1 MIQQRTSRAERFTAQ
16 RDRKGTGQRRSD
28 LTITDASDK
37 EFGVADASLFETAL
51 QFHRAGQLERAER
64 LYRRVLDQ
72 TPQHGDALFMLSAL
86 AVQSGRREQAA
97 ALLERAIRVDPSNA
111 FYFSSLGDVYRS
123 LGRRREAAPMLLM
136 AIARKPDF
144 AEAVASL
151 ALTFEEQGYLDAAA
165 ACYERARALDPNL
178 VRAASQP
185 ATNGSAGSTPAEPG
199 TEAGMPPAQL
209 IGALAETLRLA
220 GRADDASGWYR
231 VALELEPRM
240 ANAYAALGA
249 IHADAERFDE
259 AIADFRRALSIDGD
273 FHAARG
279 LLATALG
286 ETGRIA
292 EAEAAYRE
300 VVARCPTDPAAH
312 SVLLFNLPFWP
323 DVGASEILTEAR
335 TWNARHA
342 QALAAQAP
350 ALDND
355 RSAERR
361 LRIGYVSPDF
371 QTHVQSLFTI
381 PLLQNHDHGRFE
393 IFCYS
398 SADKSTRETTR
409 IRGYADVWRD
419 VGALSDAAL
428 AEVIRRDRID
438 ILVDLSMH
446 MIGRRMLTFARR
458 PAPIQLCWL
467 AYPGTTGLETMD
479 YRLSDPYLDPLD
491 ENTLPY
497 SEQTLRLPD
506 TFWCYDPLTDVPE
519 VSASPA
525 LATGRVTFGC
535 LNHFRKINDRVL
547 RLWAEVLLA
556 VPKSRLLLLA
566 PAKSGRAHVC
576 SAFERAGVERD
587 RLEFVD
593 RSGRLDYLNRYRE
606 IDICLDTFPYNGH
619 TTSLDALWMG
629 VPTVTL
635 VGETVVGRAGL
646 CQAMNVGL
654 PELIA
659 TTPEEYVR
667 AACSLAENLEQ
678 LAELRRT
685 LRERTEQSP
694 LMDGPRFTRN
704 LEAIYRDVWRRFC
717 QGAP

>member
-1 MIQQRTSRAERFTAQ
+1 M
-16 RDRKGTGQRRSD
+16 
-28 LTITDASDK
+28 
-37 EFGVADASLFETAL
+37 ADASLFETAL
-51 QFHRAGQLERAER
+51 QFHRAGKLERAER
-64 LYRRVLDQ
+64 LYRRVLEQ

-86 AVQSGRREQAA
+86 AVQSGRHEHAA
-97 ALLERAIRVDPSNA
+97 ALLERAIVVDPSNA

-144 AEAVASL
+144 AEAIAGL
-151 ALTFEEQGYLDAAA
+151 ALTFEELGHTDAAA

-178 VRAASQP
+178 AL
-185 ATNGSAGSTPAEPG
+185 ATSRPTSNGSAHSAAAPSGAES
-199 TEAGMPPAQL
+199 GMPPAQL

-220 GRADDASGWYR
+220 GRADDASAWYR
-231 VALELEPRM
+231 MALELDPRM
-240 ANAYAALGA
+240 ANAHAALGA
-249 IHADAERFDE
+249 IHADADRFDE
-259 AIADFRRALSIDGD
+259 AIEDFRRALEVDPD

-286 ETGRIA
+286 ETGRVA
-292 EAEAAYRE
+292 EAEATYRDA
-300 VVARCPTDPAAH
+300 VARCPTDAAAH
-312 SVLLFNLPFWP
+312 SVLLFNMPFWP
-323 DVGASEILTEAR
+323 DVSAGEILTEAR

-342 QALAAQAP
+342 RALAAQAP

-371 QTHVQSLFTI
+371 QSHVQSLFTI
-381 PLLQNHDHGRFE
+381 PLLQNHDHGRFQ

-398 SADKSTRETTR
+398 SGDKSTQETTR
-409 IRGYADVWRD
+409 IRGYADVWRE
-419 VGALSDAAL
+419 VGALDDAAL
-428 AEVIRRDRID
+428 AELIRRDGID
-438 ILVDLSMH
+438 VLVDLTMH
-446 MIGRRMLTFARR
+446 MTSRRVLAFARR

-479 YRLSDPYLDPLD
+479 YRLSDPHLDPPNAD
-491 ENTLPY
+491 TPY

-506 TFWCYDPLTDVPE
+506 TFWCYDPLTDVPA
-519 VSASPA
+519 VNALPA
-525 LATGRVTFGC
+525 LTTGRVTFGC
-535 LNHFRKINDRVL
+535 LNHFRKLNDRVL
-547 RLWAEVLLA
+547 RLWAEVLRA
-556 VPKSRLLLLA
+556 VPNSRLLLLA

-576 SAFERAGVERD
+576 SALEAAGVKRE
-587 RLEFVD
+587 RLEFVA
-593 RSGRLDYLNRYRE
+593 RSGRLDYLSRYGE
-606 IDICLDTFPYNGH
+606 IDLCLDTFPYNGH

-635 VGETVVGRAGL
+635 VGGTVVGRAGL

-667 AACSLAENLEQ
+667 VARELAENLEH

-685 LRERTEQSP
+685 LRERTKQSP

-717 QGAP
+717 QL